1 MNTPQERGAQ
11 FAAAICAAPNYE
23 RQSAADRLRDLER
36 KLSRV
41 MSDLTH
47 LADDLSDA
55 FVLASELKSNALTN
69 AIATNQRRI
78 NDERARLDMAQQ
90 YARSAISYL
99 QQNGSL
105 WS

>member
-1 MNTPQERGAQ
+1 MQTHEERGAQ

-23 RQSAADRLRDLER
+23 RQSAADRLHDLDR
-36 KLSRV
+36 KLGRALSAIA
-41 MSDLTH
+41 
-47 LADDLSDA
+47 LADDDLQDA
-55 FVLASELKSNALTN
+55 FLLASELKSNALTN
-69 AIATNQRRI
+69 AIATTQRRI
-78 NDERARLDMAQQ
+78 NDERARLVMAQQ